1 MSSTL
6 SIRAIPSGPP
16 PASIR
21 RRQYGDPC
29 TMVLF
34 GGTGDLARKK
44 LFLSVFDLEKKRL
57 LHKNFQLLGVDRTP
71 MTDEAFRTMVRE
83 ALYQSSDKKFIDEDT
98 WHNLRNRVHYV
109 AADLTQPDGYRAVA
123 ERLAGIE
130 AAQFAEGDANRLFYF
145 AVPPFLFEP
154 IVRNLRES
162 GLAPRTE
169 DPNARPWHRL
179 VVEKPFGNNLKTAL
193 TLNALV
199 LESFAEHQVY
209 RIDHYLGKETV
220 QNILVFRS
228 ANAIFEP
235 LWNRQHISHVQIT
248 AAEDVGVE
256 GRGQYYEQAGVVR
269 DMFQNHLLQL
279 LALTAMELPPT
290 LSANDVRDEKV
301 KVLRAL
307 RPIVAGDRVN
317 AVRAQYAPGVVRG
330 KAVAGYRDEP
340 HVNPDSL
347 TPTYAAMRML
357 IDNGRW
363 RGVPFYLRS
372 GKRMAKRVTEIAI
385 AFHVPPYLMEGVV
398 SLAPGAQG
406 VAPNVL
412 IFRIQPDEGI
422 TLRFESKVPGTALA
436 LTEGSE
442 STSVDMD
449 FTYDDAFGVHLPP
462 AYETLLLDAMLGDAT
477 LFTRSDEVSFGWTVT
492 DPLLDYWE
500 SNPPERV
507 DTYAAGTWG
516 PASAEALPLQ
526 DGFRWREP

>member
-1 MSSTL
+1 MSSAL
-6 SIRAIPSGPP
+6 SIRAVPSGPP

-34 GGTGDLARKK
+34 GATGDLARKK

-71 MTDEAFRTMVRE
+71 MSDSTFREMIRE
-83 ALYQSSDKKFIDEDT
+83 SLYQSSDKKFIDEDT

-109 AADLTQPDGYRAVA
+109 AADLTHPEGYAA
-123 ERLAGIE
+123 IGERLTALE
-130 AAQFAEGDANRLFYF
+130 TTDNEGESNRLFYF

-154 IVRNLRES
+154 IVTNLRAS
-162 GLAPRTE
+162 GLAPRVE
-169 DPNARPWHRL
+169 DPNAKPWRRL
-179 VVEKPFGNNLKTAL
+179 VVEKPFGQNLKTAL
-193 TLNALV
+193 ALNTLV
-199 LESFAEHQVY
+199 LEAFAEHQVY

-220 QNILVFRS
+220 QNMLVFRS

-256 GRGQYYEQAGVVR
+256 GRGQYYDGAGVVR

-279 LALTAMELPPT
+279 LALTAMELPTT
-290 LSANDVRDEKV
+290 LSPNDVRDEKV

-307 RPIVAGDRVN
+307 RPLVIGDRVN

-340 HVNPDSL
+340 HVKPASA
-347 TPTYAAMRML
+347 TPTYAALRVL

-372 GKRMAKRVTEIAI
+372 GKRMAKRVTEIAVT
-385 AFHVPPYLMEGVV
+385 FHVPPYLMEGVV
-398 SLAPGAQG
+398 GLAPGRQG
-406 VAPNVL
+406 LAPNVL

-422 TLRFESKVPGTALA
+422 TLRFEAKVPGTALA
-436 LTEGSE
+436 LSAGSE
-442 STSVDMD
+442 ATSVDMD

-462 AYETLLLDAMLGDAT
+462 AYETLLLDVMLGDAT
-477 LFTRSDEVSFGWTVT
+477 LFTRSDEVSFGWMVT

-500 SNPPERV
+500 SNPPEKV

-516 PASAEALPLQ
+516 PASADALPQQ